1 MFGDDWRKAVPVG
14 TEHHVSL
21 ARAGDRAGLG
31 KDLAAAQVPG
41 DAHGA
46 GKLRRLIGE
55 HIELRIQTPPTLARI
70 KADPGQLEQVIL
82 NLVVN
87 ARDAMPTGGKIT
99 IATSMGTGSLDGCV
113 VLRVSDTG
121 VGMTEAVR
129 ERIFEPFFTTKEPGK
144 GTGLG
149 LSTVYGIVK
158 QSGGTIDVESALG
171 KGTTFAIVLPPA
183 TEKTTTTSASE
194 SGEPPRGTET
204 ILLVEDEDEVRT
216 LARRVLEDCGYRV
229 LVAAGGVEALAVARR
244 YEGRIDLLL
253 TDIVM
258 PRINGPRLVE
268 RFIATRP
275 APCVVYMSGY
285 ADDAIMQLEIDPG
298 TYFLRKPFT
307 PLALARAIRDAL
319 DAARRTPHAFFAAD

>member
-1 MFGDDWRKAVPVG
+1 M
-14 TEHHVSL
+14 
-21 ARAGDRAGLG
+21 
-31 KDLAAAQVPG
+31 
-41 DAHGA
+41 
-46 GKLRRLIGE
+46 
-55 HIELRIQTPPTLARI
+55 
-70 KADPGQLEQVIL
+70 EQVLI

-87 ARDAMPTGGKIT
+87 ARDAMPKGGTIT
-99 IATSMGTGSLDGCV
+99 ISTSMGSGSVNGRV

-171 KGTTFAIVLPPA
+171 KGTTFTIVLPPA
-183 TEKTTTTSASE
+183 TEKATSAPIAE
-194 SGEPPRGTET
+194 TGEPPRGSET

-216 LARRVLEDCGYRV
+216 FARRALEGCGYRV
-229 LVAAGGVEALAVARR
+229 LVAAGGVEALALARR
-244 YEGRIDLLL
+244 YSSRIDVLL

-258 PRINGPRLVE
+258 PQMSGPQLVE
-268 RFIATRP
+268 RFMAAHP

-285 ADDAIMQLEIDPG
+285 ADDAILQLELDAG

-307 PLALARAIRDAL
+307 PFALARAIRDAL
-319 DAARRTPHAFFAAD
+319 DAARRAPHAFFAAD